1 MTTINIHE
9 AKTHLSR
16 IVDAIESGAEPEVI
30 LARNGRPAVRIVPLG
45 QGRPK
50 VVADV
55 TKRIGIARGQFIVPA
70 NIDRDDALIE
80 KLFSGT
86 LD

>member
-1 MTTINIHE
+1 MTTMNIHE

-16 IVDAIESGAEPEVI
+16 VVDSIESGTEAEVI
-30 LARNGRPAVRIVPLG
+30 LARNGRPAARIVPLG
-45 QGRPK
+45 CSRPK

-55 TKRIGIARGQFIVPA
+55 TKRIGIARGQFVVPA
-70 NIDRDDALIE
+70 SINRDDGLIE
-80 KLFSGT
+80 KLFAGT